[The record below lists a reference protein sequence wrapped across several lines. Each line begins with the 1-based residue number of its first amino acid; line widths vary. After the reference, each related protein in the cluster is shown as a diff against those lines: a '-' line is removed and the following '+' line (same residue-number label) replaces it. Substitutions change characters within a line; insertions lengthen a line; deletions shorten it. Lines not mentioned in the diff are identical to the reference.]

1 MIKVIIDAN
10 KKSELEIAGDEGTCY
25 QEISIALLKICET
38 LSESTGYSFGDI
50 FDAVVA
56 NARMLAY
63 FKGKEREYH
72 ENRT

>member
-10 KKSELEIAGDEGTCY
+10 KKSELEIAGDEGICY

-50 FDAVVA
+50 FEAVVA
-56 NARMLAY
+56 NARCLKF
-63 FKGKEREYH
+63 FKDKEREQH
-72 ENRT
+72 ENGT